1 MLRGFRELISYGPG
15 RGKKW
20 PGPPIGE
27 LVFPSWPDLRK
38 GVQVLLSLIPG
49 QTESGFIYAKPQLQ
63 STTTVP
69 TNNPSTSE
77 KDTNFIQGDWKKINS
92 KSMPFK
98 NRGVP
103 DVT

>member
-1 MLRGFRELISYGPG
+1 MLGRFRELISYGPG
-15 RGKKW
+15 RGEKW